1 MSAMN
6 RFQNILAKM
15 KRWLRRGH
23 PQQIVVRT
31 FVGDF
36 VGLSKGIKQ
45 PASYDEYLKY
55 AELSQNLRFAAL
67 DVFRVA
73 DGKHL
78 KHEIANN
85 SDAIEQ
91 FNQSIAVYCSDFA
104 KYVAVFRNQMK

>member
-1 MSAMN
+1 MN

-23 PQQIVVRT
+23 TQQVVVRT

-36 VGLSKGIKQ
+36 VGRSKGIKQ

-55 AELSQNLRFAAL
+55 AELSRNLRLLAS
-67 DVFRVA
+67 DVLRVA
-73 DGKHL
+73 DGKRL

-85 SDAIEQ
+85 SDGIEQ

-104 KYVAVFRNQMK
+104 KDVAAFRNQMK